1 MNNYDIVEPTPEDH
15 AYHVGWTA
23 YFTMKEQNL
32 ERMVN
37 PYDPIDQTK
46 LNEKW
51 SDGFETATISD
62 NI

>member
-1 MNNYDIVEPTPEDH
+1 MNNSNIIEPNPEEH

-23 YFTMKEQNL
+23 YFIMKEQKL
-32 ERMVN
+32 DCTIN

-46 LNEKW
+46 LYEKW

-62 NI
+62 E